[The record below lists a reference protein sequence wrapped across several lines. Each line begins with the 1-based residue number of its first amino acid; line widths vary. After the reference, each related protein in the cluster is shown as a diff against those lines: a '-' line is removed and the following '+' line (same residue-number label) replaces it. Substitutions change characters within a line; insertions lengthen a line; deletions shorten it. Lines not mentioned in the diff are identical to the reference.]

1 MFANVEPLLPV
12 VLALL
17 AAVLFAFANQC
28 SRIAMRYTD
37 SQTATLFQIGVST
50 ALYWLISPFYLEI
63 SFWSSSV
70 LPLLAAIGLMR
81 PLISASLGMAGTRI
95 LGPTISSTL
104 ASTAPLF
111 GVALGVVLL
120 AETLSWE
127 IALGTAG
134 IVFAVAILSWRRA
147 SSRTW
152 PLIALFLPV
161 GAAMI
166 RSLAHALAK
175 IGLEV
180 LPSPLFVA
188 LVAYTVSFPLAMA
201 NDIRIRRNKPR
212 RLSITGLKWLVI
224 TGLIYA
230 VSVLV
235 MNTALMSGRLI
246 VVSPIVACSPLFTLL
261 LGRFVFLEKSLNRKV
276 TIAVLLVVPSV
287 ILIGLRS

>member
-1 MFANVEPLLPV
+1 MISNFEPLLPV

-17 AAVLFAFANQC
+17 AAVLFAFGNQC
-28 SRIAMRYTD
+28 SRVAMRYTD

-63 SFWSSSV
+63 SFWSSPV

-81 PLISASLGMAGTRI
+81 PLISANLGMAGTRI

-147 SSRTW
+147 SRRTW
-152 PLIALFLPV
+152 PLIALLLPV

-180 LPSPLFVA
+180 LPSPFFVA
-188 LVAYTVSFPLAMA
+188 LVAYTVSFPIALA

-212 RLSITGLKWLVI
+212 RLSIASLKWLVM

-235 MNTALMSGRLI
+235 MNTALMSGRLN

-261 LGRFVFLEKSLNRKV
+261 LGRFVFREKSLNRKV
-276 TIAVLLVVPSV
+276 TIAVLLVVPRV